1 MMQQWPGTPVNQ
13 PPAAPQ
19 AQWPGQPVAPVA
31 VAPARAP
38 QRQPAPARAAGNR
51 PALSAPL
58 NPLGITDEEELDALT
73 AQYGSVEEAMR
84 LQAERVAADPNFDP
98 GMAPAQPALPGAV
111 VGYGVLNS
119 QDLQPGEYARLIAS
133 GEYRADPNDPTT
145 IYRVVGSETAPPS
158 PPPPAAAP
166 TGLDLALQ
174 QERDKLAQFDEMGID
189 RYDEP
194 TFGDQ
199 FTAPVNDEIGWLTG
213 LLSQSAGNLGRRL
226 SGQEIEVS
234 ALDRARARRELV
246 QEGQQQYEQDKPL
259 EALAGAAL
267 GGFAFAPMRAAA
279 VPGILG
285 RLGQAGGV
293 SAAYGAAEG
302 DGYLGRGG
310 NALLSGGLGVAT
322 AGVLEGGG
330 ALAGRLMRG
339 SQPRPP
345 APDRRVTGAL
355 GRALERDQ
363 MTPQQY
369 LDNLANAPAGQL
381 PFQSGGENILGLGET
396 MATVPGAARREI
408 VRAVGEQGDEAS
420 NRISARLADAFGAQG
435 NGFQSL
441 RQRVTARTEAA
452 TTGMAQIQDNI
463 VLLDDA
469 AVGALRSQLSSRAV
483 RDAAE
488 EAIAELTPEGSA
500 AANRLFGMGER
511 LADMP
516 AGANITVR
524 EAQDISYALKEAAGR
539 AYRDGFN
546 SRGEALQNL
555 SNAIRNNA
563 RTPDRGGVQA
573 YDDWLRSFGDASE
586 AIDGQRVGLNVFAQG
601 NERNAMSAS
610 ELADRWAKWPA
621 QARENF
627 RLGVGEAILARV
639 RSGGGVTAMRRL
651 LRDEEIAA
659 RIRVAFDDDN
669 AFRAFM
675 QTADDEVRMANTAAQ
690 AVSGSPTARR
700 DAGKADLQE
709 QGMGLNDVMDFAT
722 DITSPIGL
730 ARQSARLAARSLPR
744 RDRSIIGDDELNALI
759 GAALT
764 DQAAMTR
771 LLNLMQSE
779 AGLQQRVAEQSRRF
793 GLLATPGA
801 VAGGQE
807 RARGLLTTNP

>member
-1 MMQQWPGTPVNQ
+1 MGASAMMQQVPPPPPGFVPVSQ
-13 PPAAPQ
+13 AGAIPPPP
-19 AQWPGQPVAPVA
+19 PGFVPVSQ
-31 VAPARAP
+31 APAPA
-38 QRQPAPARAAGNR
+38 RQPAPARAAGNR
-51 PALSAPL
+51 PAPSAPL
-58 NPLGITDEEELDALT
+58 NALGITDEEEIAALT
-73 AQYGSVEEAMR
+73 AQYGSRDEAIR
-84 LQAERVAADPNFDP
+84 LQQERMAADPNYDP
-98 GMAPAQPALPGAV
+98 GMAPAQPA
-111 VGYGVLNS
+111 YGVLS
-119 QDLQPGEYARLIAS
+119 SEDISPQERARLLAS
-133 GEYRADPNDPTT
+133 GEYQVDPNDPNK
-145 IYRVVGSETAPPS
+145 IFRMVAQPEPIAPP
-158 PPPPAAAP
+158 PVAAP
-166 TGLDLALQ
+166 TGLDIALQ
-174 QERDKLAQFDEMGID
+174 QERDKLAQFDEMGIR

-194 TFGDQ
+194 SFTDQ

-213 LLSQSAGNLGRRL
+213 LLSQSVGNLGRRL

-234 ALDRARARRELV
+234 ALDRARAMRELM
-246 QEGQQQYEQDKPL
+246 QEGQQQYESEKPL
-259 EALAGAAL
+259 QAVAGGLL
-267 GGFAFAPMRAAA
+267 GGFAFAPASGAA
-279 VPGILG
+279 VPGLLG

-302 DGYLGRGG
+302 DGYLGRAG

-322 AGVLEGGG
+322 AGTLEGGG
-330 ALAGRLMRG
+330 ALASRLMRG
-339 SQPRPP
+339 NQPRVP

-355 GRALERDQ
+355 GRALQRDQ

-420 NRISARLADAFGAQG
+420 NRISTRLADAFGAQG

-441 RQRVTARTEAA
+441 RQRVSARTEAA
-452 TTGMAQIQDNI
+452 TTGMAKIGDNI
-463 VLLDDA
+463 VSLDDDG
-469 AVGALRSQLSSRAV
+469 VRALRSQLSSPAIRN
-483 RDAAE
+483 AAE
-488 EAIAELTPEGSA
+488 EAIAELAPEGSA

-524 EAQDISYALKEAAGR
+524 EAQDISYALKEAASR
-539 AYRDGFN
+539 AYRGGFN

-563 RTPDRGGVQA
+563 RTPERGGVQA

-659 RIRVAFDDDN
+659 RIRVAFDNDD

-700 DAGKADLQE
+700 EAGKADLQE
-709 QGMGLNDVMDFAT
+709 QGMGLNDVMDFAS

-759 GAALT
+759 GSALT
-764 DQAAMTR
+764 DQASMTR

-779 AGLQQRVAEQSRRF
+779 EGLQRRVAEQSRRM
-793 GLLATPGA
+793 GLLSTPGA

>member
-1 MMQQWPGTPVNQ
+1 MIQDLPAGFRLEPVVPPPSGDAGLPPGFRLEA
-13 PPAAPQ
+13 PAAP
-19 AQWPGQPVAPVA
+19 A
-31 VAPARAP
+31 
-38 QRQPAPARAAGNR
+38 RQPAPARTAGNR
-51 PALSAPL
+51 PAPAAPL
-58 NPLGITDEEELDALT
+58 NALGITDEEELNALT
-73 AQYGSVEEAMR
+73 AQYGSRERALELQRQRVE
-84 LQAERVAADPNFDP
+84 ADSNFDP
-98 GMAPAQPALPGAV
+98 GMAAAQPA
-111 VGYGVLNS
+111 YGVLS
-119 QDLQPGEYARLIAS
+119 SEDISPQERARLLAL
-133 GEYRADPNDPTT
+133 GEYRVDPNDPTK
-145 IYRVVGSETAPPS
+145 IFRMVEAPAPVTAPP
-158 PPPPAAAP
+158 PAP
-166 TGLDLALQ
+166 VTGYDLARADE
-174 QERDKLAQFDEMGID
+174 ERKAALLGPMG
-189 RYDEP
+189 E
-194 TFGDQ
+194 TSFTDQ
-199 FTAPVNDEIGWLTG
+199 FTAPINDELGFAAGYGMQG
-213 LLSQSAGNLGRRL
+213 LENLFRRAT
-226 SGQEIEVS
+226 GQEIEIG
-234 ALDRARARRELV
+234 AIDRARALRDLSR
-246 QEGQQQYEQDKPL
+246 EGQAQFESEKPL
-259 EALAGAAL
+259 QALGGGLL
-267 GGFAFAPMRAAA
+267 GGFAFAPARAMA

-293 SAAYGAAEG
+293 GAAYGAAEG
-302 DGYLGRGG
+302 EGVAGRLGS
-310 NALLSGGLGVAT
+310 AALSGGVSAAT
-322 AGVLEGGG
+322 AGLLEGGG

-339 SQPRPP
+339 NAPRVS

-355 GRALERDQ
+355 GRGLQRDQ

-369 LDNLANAPAGQL
+369 LENIARAPEGQL
-381 PFQSGGENILGLGET
+381 PFQSGGENILGLAET

-408 VRAVGEQGDEAS
+408 VRAVGEQGDQAS
-420 NRISARLADAFGAQG
+420 NRISARLADAFGAEG

-441 RQRVTARTEAA
+441 RQKVTARTEAA
-452 TTGMAQIQDNI
+452 TTGMADIEGNI
-463 VLLDDA
+463 VTLDDA
-469 AVGALRSQLSSRAV
+469 AVSALRSQLARPAV
-483 RDAAE
+483 NNAAA
-488 EAIAELTPEGSA
+488 EAIAELTPEGQA
-500 AANRLFGMGER
+500 AANRLFGLGER

-539 AYRDGFN
+539 AYRGGFN

-563 RTPDRGGVQA
+563 RTPERGGVQA

-651 LRDEEIAA
+651 LRDDEIAA
-659 RIRVAFDDDN
+659 RVRVAFDDDD

-675 QTADDEVRMANTAAQ
+675 QTADDEVRMANTANQ

-700 DAGKADLQE
+700 EAGKADLQE
-709 QGMGLNDVMDFAT
+709 QGLGLSDVMDFAT
-722 DITSPIGL
+722 DITTPIGL

-744 RDRSIIGDDELNALI
+744 RDRSIVGDDELNALI

-764 DQAAMTR
+764 DQTAMTR

-779 AGLQQRVAEQSRRF
+779 TGLQQRVAEQSRRM

-807 RARGLLTTNP
+807 RARGLLTANP